1 MTKRSAN
8 RKDAARAGERPG
20 ERTRSDMQA
29 AEDARAYRARFLP
42 VNREDMRERGWDECD
57 FVYVS
62 GDAYVDHSSF
72 GAAII
77 CRLLEAN
84 HYKVGMI
91 AQPDWRDSESVA
103 ALGRPR
109 LGFLVSSGNMDSMV
123 NHYTVAKKRRHSDA
137 FSPGGEGGLRPDHAV
152 VVYSNLIRRVFKDVP
167 IIIGGIEASLRRL
180 AHYDYWSDSL
190 KRSIL
195 LDSNADL
202 VSYGMGSTPSWKSPM
217 P

>member
-20 ERTRSDMQA
+20 ERTRSDKQA

-84 HYKVGMI
+84 HYKVGII
-91 AQPDWRDSESVA
+91 AQPDWRDPESVV
-103 ALGRPR
+103 ALGRR
-109 LGFLVSSGNMDSMV
+109 VWGSS
-123 NHYTVAKKRRHSDA
+123 
-137 FSPGGEGGLRPDHAV
+137 
-152 VVYSNLIRRVFKDVP
+152 
-167 IIIGGIEASLRRL
+167 
-180 AHYDYWSDSL
+180 
-190 KRSIL
+190 
-195 LDSNADL
+195 
-202 VSYGMGSTPSWKSPM
+202 
-217 P
+217 

>member
-8 RKDAARAGERPG
+8 RKDAAGGRPG
-20 ERTRSDMQA
+20 ERTRSDKQA
-29 AEDARAYRARFLP
+29 AEDARAYRVRFLP

-103 ALGRPR
+103 RAPASGVPRELGKHGFHGESLYGRQEAPP
-109 LGFLVSSGNMDSMV
+109 LGC
-123 NHYTVAKKRRHSDA
+123 
-137 FSPGGEGGLRPDHAV
+137 
-152 VVYSNLIRRVFKDVP
+152 
-167 IIIGGIEASLRRL
+167 
-180 AHYDYWSDSL
+180 
-190 KRSIL
+190 L
-195 LDSNADL
+195 L
-202 VSYGMGSTPSWKSPM
+202 SWG
-217 P
+217 

>member
-8 RKDAARAGERPG
+8 RKDAARAGGRPG
-20 ERTRSDMQA
+20 ERARSDKQA

-84 HYKVGMI
+84 HYKVGII
-91 AQPDWRDSESVA
+91 AQPDWRDS
-103 ALGRPR
+103 
-109 LGFLVSSGNMDSMV
+109 
-123 NHYTVAKKRRHSDA
+123 
-137 FSPGGEGGLRPDHAV
+137 
-152 VVYSNLIRRVFKDVP
+152 
-167 IIIGGIEASLRRL
+167 
-180 AHYDYWSDSL
+180 
-190 KRSIL
+190 
-195 LDSNADL
+195 
-202 VSYGMGSTPSWKSPM
+202 
-217 P
+217 